1 MKIVFNEETKRIP
14 DIKEYGQL
22 VGHLH
27 KALNLKGTDEIGENL
42 KLYYRDEDD
51 DIICIS
57 TQADLD
63 EAYLVLQ
70 GKLKLA
76 LCSNADEA
84 HSAYTSGNL
93 DRTMLNESMC
103 STSRATP
110 RMSLP
115 GQLGAGQAQMD
126 YSNMLAAQ
134 GRQSLNSSRVFQ
146 RQFTMPNQMDMAME
160 PGPFMAYDDPMRGS
174 QSSDMER
181 LNQQIDMLRKQIEL

>member
-14 DIKEYGQL
+14 DIKEYAQL

-27 KALNLKGTDEIGENL
+27 KALSLKGTDEIGENL

-76 LCSNADEA
+76 LCGNAEEA
-84 HSAYTSGNL
+84 HNAYANGNL

-115 GQLGAGQAQMD
+115 GQLGAGQAAQMD
-126 YSNMLAAQ
+126 YGNMLAAT

-146 RQFTMPNQMDMAME
+146 RQFTMPHQMDTE
-160 PGPFMAYDDPMRGS
+160 PGPFMAYDDPMRAS
-174 QSSDMER
+174 QSDMER